1 MQEDDKNV
9 YNSASPH
16 WPWLEV
22 VFAVLILLVAVFLGW
37 LWFQNANPAGGG
49 GPNRSNIFDRQLVC
63 MTTTQRACSY
73 SRCDHQCPNGAYTGF
88 TATDKQINPD
98 GLLYQRIE
106 KTGLCPPDATCKG
119 TTTVYMDGQVS
130 TGDNSF
136 QLTPKQR
143 NEVANIVSNAPNS
156 LDQCSKENVM
166 DVSTRYRLARPVGG
180 IASTTTEAFS
190 LPQDGQFIAGTGCK
204 ELRPVRDI
212 ISDQANQ
219 ATTTTSGKPADVQKE
234 IGTTTDQVVGGFYVD
249 IGNSIDKI
257 TVDQSSLP
265 VSPEEFPSDGSR
277 LANSAHNLIK
287 VYQDGSRESVPFA
300 LQFCPPY
307 TDVCRST
314 AEVVDLSGQDY
325 RADITTP
332 IQFSVREVRIKINNT
347 LAKTIERPQQ
357 PPKITSISKTKLD
370 DSQLKRRL
378 TEDEYQDLNTKQG
391 TLIEW
396 TVEKGSFQSPQVVA
410 LHRAD
415 SDREDLGWSV
425 GIIENLVAGTM
436 TQPSKTAEFLVTEDT
451 ITSGSGKFDFKLRV
465 SDGFHLVTA
474 EKKDFFS
481 KPLNPIG
488 LGLASPPMV
497 YLRTPFFITIDE
509 FTDPIGGNVTDKR
522 TIFYE
527 RGNGI
532 TYPSER
538 RSAILSPEY
547 RVEWS
552 SQTLPLETVAKP
564 IRKDPESPVG
574 LRIDIP
580 RERRYTDLVGSH
592 TVKATVTHVDRDISQ
607 AATTTLE
614 LVPLSEACSS
624 ENALIKRACPTTT
637 EAE

>member
-391 TLIEW
+391 TLLN
-396 TVEKGSFQSPQVVA
+396 GLSRRVA
-410 LHRAD
+410 FKARRLLHY
-415 SDREDLGWSV
+415 
-425 GIIENLVAGTM
+425 
-436 TQPSKTAEFLVTEDT
+436 TE
-451 ITSGSGKFDFKLRV
+451 R
-465 SDGFHLVTA
+465 
-474 EKKDFFS
+474 
-481 KPLNPIG
+481 
-488 LGLASPPMV
+488 
-497 YLRTPFFITIDE
+497 
-509 FTDPIGGNVTDKR
+509 
-522 TIFYE
+522 
-527 RGNGI
+527 
-532 TYPSER
+532 
-538 RSAILSPEY
+538 
-547 RVEWS
+547 
-552 SQTLPLETVAKP
+552 
-564 IRKDPESPVG
+564 
-574 LRIDIP
+574 
-580 RERRYTDLVGSH
+580 
-592 TVKATVTHVDRDISQ
+592 TVTGR
-607 AATTTLE
+607 T
-614 LVPLSEACSS
+614 
-624 ENALIKRACPTTT
+624 
-637 EAE
+637 